1 MNRAQLANGPL
12 ISTSLFDRVVIVA
25 VHKAHAEG
33 PRWCRPPTLGL
44 SALPGVGES
53 SLTIN
58 DVSRSPRPCVNVR
71 RARLLASA
79 LTISVTALASCG
91 NDSSSAPDNATVV
104 DVDLGRFVIEP
115 AVLEAP
121 TGFLVLRV
129 TNRDPEL
136 AHDLVVHGKGT
147 RRLAPGESQT
157 VEIPDVVA
165 GEYPMWCDVP
175 GHAEA
180 GQTGTL
186 VVSPALE
193 SPELSS

>member
-1 MNRAQLANGPL
+1 
-12 ISTSLFDRVVIVA
+12 VV
-25 VHKAHAEG
+25 
-33 PRWCRPPTLGL
+33 PPATLGL

-58 DVSRSPRPCVNVR
+58 DVSRSRRPSVNVR

-79 LTISVTALASCG
+79 LTISATALTSCG
-91 NDSSSAPDNATVV
+91 NDSSSAPDDATVLE
-104 DVDLGRFVIEP
+104 VDLGRFVIEP

-121 TGFLVLRV
+121 AGFLVLRV

-147 RRLAPGESQT
+147 LRLAPGDSQT
-157 VEIPDVVA
+157 VEIPEVVA

-193 SPELSS
+193 SPEVSS